1 MHGWTSTAD
10 SCCCQWFSAQLMII
24 GQSRGQR
31 REEHWRLLA
40 EAQQTQRIISEKEQL
55 ARQEERAHIARD
67 MHDSLSHRLSTIA
80 IHAGLLSARGEE
92 FDAATRQGEA
102 ELIREEA
109 AKAVEDLR
117 QVLSVLRANEAK
129 RPDESLEEV
138 VAAAQRAGD
147 NVTLTVDPHTKRL
160 FDGAENGHVL
170 PTVIVHTLH
179 RAVQE
184 GLTRRLTP
192 VPATIPA
199 PSPAPIPLPVAPPAP
214 PRRYHDDQ

>member
-1 MHGWTSTAD
+1 
-10 SCCCQWFSAQLMII
+10 MII

-67 MHDSLSHRLSTIA
+67 MHDFLSHRLSTIA

-147 NVTLTVDPHTKRL
+147 NVTLTIDPHTKRL

-192 VPATIPA
+192 VQATIPA
-199 PSPAPIPLPVAPPAP
+199 SSPAPIPLPVAPPAP